1 MNQAR
6 QRVLSVFAFME
17 SGGGGGGWGQ
27 REGGGGEADRDQF
40 TMGQRDTHPSLRVY
54 L

>member
-1 MNQAR
+1 MNQDR
-6 QRVLSVFAFME
+6 QRVLSLFAFME
-17 SGGGGGGWGQ
+17 SGSGGGVGAE
-27 REGGGGEADRDQF
+27 RKGGGGEADRDQF